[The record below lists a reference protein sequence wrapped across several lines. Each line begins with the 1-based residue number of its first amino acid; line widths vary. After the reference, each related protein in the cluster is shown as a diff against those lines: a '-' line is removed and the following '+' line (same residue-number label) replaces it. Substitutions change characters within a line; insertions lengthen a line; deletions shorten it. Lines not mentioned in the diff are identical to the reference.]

1 VGAVLD
7 PNILIASGSPTRQCS
22 CSPLTTGSY
31 FGEHGFLGKSVWDA
45 DLGTPSWSPLCREIV
60 EVLVRMSGASG
71 VARRR

>member
-1 VGAVLD
+1 MKVKHWK
-7 PNILIASGSPTRQCS
+7 PSGFVRQPQS
-22 CSPLTTGSY
+22 AR
-31 FGEHGFLGKSVWDA
+31 VWDA